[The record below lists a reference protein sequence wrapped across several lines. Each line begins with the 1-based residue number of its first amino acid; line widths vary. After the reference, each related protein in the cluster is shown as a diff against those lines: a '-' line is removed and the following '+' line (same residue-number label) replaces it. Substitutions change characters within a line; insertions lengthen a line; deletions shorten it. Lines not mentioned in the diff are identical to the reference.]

1 MAFSIRSL
9 AAALA
14 VALLPSL
21 AVAQSADALLAEGVE
36 HRRAHR
42 DADALAAFTRA
53 WDVCHCAEARV
64 QMALAAQA
72 LGRWC
77 DAASLLDEA
86 LAASDD
92 PFVRQHRDALDA
104 ERRDIAHHIGT
115 LRVDADAPDARV
127 TLDDQPIA
135 SGTRCVAVGPHAV
148 AATAADREP
157 VARSL
162 SVDADAVVDLHLAL
176 PRLRVVTVVAPP
188 SPSAWP
194 RVARTARWFTL
205 AASGAALVT
214 AATATA
220 LEAGHVAR
228 WNDDTLCLA
237 NGLSRA
243 ENCSEV
249 LANADRMNAVAVAG
263 YVTAGALA
271 AVTATLWW
279 FSRDV
284 SSREGAAAL
293 CVPAFSSAG
302 VVCGASF

>member
-1 MAFSIRSL
+1 MRSL

-14 VALLPSL
+14 IALLPSL

-53 WDVCHCAEARV
+53 WDTCHCPEARV

-92 PFVRQHRDALDA
+92 SFVRQHRDALAA
-104 ERRDIAHHIGT
+104 ERRDIASHVGA

-135 SGTRCVAVGPHAV
+135 TGARCVAVGPHAV
-148 AATAADREP
+148 AATAAGREP
-157 VARSL
+157 VARAL
-162 SVDADAVVDLHLAL
+162 TVDADAAVDLHLAL

-194 RVARTARWFTL
+194 RVARAARWFTL

-214 AATATA
+214 AVTATA

-228 WNDDTLCLA
+228 WDDDARCLA

-243 ENCSEV
+243 QNCSGS
-249 LANADRMNAVAVAG
+249 LAAADDMHAVAVAG

-279 FSRDV
+279 FSRSA
-284 SSREGAAAL
+284 SSRERVAVLCAPAL
-293 CVPAFSSAG
+293 PSAG